1 LIFIDFSSFHTM
13 SHMDIKGRILQSLR
27 PRRDGVLLRSDVND
41 FGSRSQ
47 VSAALKFLHEKGL
60 IVRLDRGIYA
70 KPNKAKLVG
79 RNVLLEIALTRMAH
93 QRALD
98 LKRARRRRSDPAAT
112 YVRQLAKREGIVFAP
127 TFADLWAKAVT
138 QLAGDEFKSDKIDDL
153 LVALTRA
160 GKLSPRDMTRLVIA
174 HHRNLARA

>member
-1 LIFIDFSSFHTM
+1 M
-13 SHMDIKGRILQSLR
+13 NHMDIEGRILQSLR

-41 FGSRSQ
+41 FGSPSQ
-47 VSAALKFLHEKGL
+47 VSAALKALIEKGL
-60 IVRLDRGIYA
+60 ITRLDRGVYA
-70 KPNKAKLVG
+70 KPDKVAQVG
-79 RNVLLEIALTRMAH
+79 KDSLLLQAIARME
-93 QRALD
+93 QNRIQTF
-98 LKRARRRRSDPAAT
+98 KRARKRRNDPTAI

-138 QLAGDEFKSDKIDDL
+138 KLAGDEVKSDKTDDL

-174 HHRNLARA
+174 HHRNLARV

>member
-1 LIFIDFSSFHTM
+1 
-13 SHMDIKGRILQSLR
+13 MDIEGRILQSLR

-41 FGSRSQ
+41 FGSPSQ
-47 VSAALKFLHEKGL
+47 VSAALKALLEKGL
-60 IVRLDRGIYA
+60 ITRLDRGVYA
-70 KPNKAKLVG
+70 KPDKVEQVG
-79 RNVLLEIALTRMAH
+79 KDRLLLQAIARME
-93 QRALD
+93 QNRIQTF
-98 LKRARRRRSDPAAT
+98 KRARQRRNDPTAI

-138 QLAGDEFKSDKIDDL
+138 KLAGDEVKSDKTDDL

-174 HHRNLARA
+174 HHRNLARV

>member
-1 LIFIDFSSFHTM
+1 M
-13 SHMDIKGRILQSLR
+13 NHMNIEGRILQSLR

-41 FGSRSQ
+41 FGSPSQ
-47 VSAALKFLHEKGL
+47 VSVALKALLEKGL
-60 IVRLDRGIYA
+60 ITRLDRGVYA
-70 KPNKAKLVG
+70 KPDKVEQVG
-79 RNVLLEIALTRMAH
+79 KTALLEQAMARMEH

-98 LKRARRRRSDPAAT
+98 LKRVRRRRSDPTAI

-138 QLAGDEFKSDKIDDL
+138 KLAGDEVKSDKTDDL

-174 HHRNLARA
+174 HHRNLARV

>member
-1 LIFIDFSSFHTM
+1 
-13 SHMDIKGRILQSLR
+13 MDIEGRILQSLR

-41 FGSRSQ
+41 FGSPSQ
-47 VSAALKFLHEKGL
+47 VSAALKALLEKGL
-60 IVRLDRGIYA
+60 ITRLDRGIYA
-70 KPNKAKLVG
+70 KPDKAEQVG
-79 RNVLLEIALTRMAH
+79 RNALLELAMARMEH
-93 QRALD
+93 HRVQD
-98 LKRARRRRSDPAAT
+98 LKRARRGRSDPTAI

-138 QLAGDEFKSDKIDDL
+138 KLAGDEVNSDKTDDL

-174 HHRNLARA
+174 HHRNLARV